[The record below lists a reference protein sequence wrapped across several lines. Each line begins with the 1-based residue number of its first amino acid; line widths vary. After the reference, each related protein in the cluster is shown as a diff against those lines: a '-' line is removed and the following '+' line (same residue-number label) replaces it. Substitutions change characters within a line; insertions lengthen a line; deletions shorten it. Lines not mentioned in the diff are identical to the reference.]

1 VGGTNETLADVGPVG
16 VATMELHGPGTEREG
31 QGTPGQFSKAA
42 FFQRTLSS
50 SRLYNALRFISNA
63 CFSLVVFFPMGIS
76 TFEFV
81 CAKPNKG
88 SIKRYKILS
97 FMLCSFKFST

>member
-76 TFEFV
+76 TFDLV

-88 SIKRYKILS
+88 SIKKGKIFS
-97 FMLCSFKFST
+97 FML